1 MKQKMR
7 SKGESCCG
15 EGIWGLTDKIQ
26 RETERISELRSVT
39 LICSGRLSPDV
50 GGWGKAQMLIMK
62 HLGENVCLLYLMCGV
77 HENTSV
83 AFS

>member
-26 RETERISELRSVT
+26 RETERISELRSVK

-50 GGWGKAQMLIMK
+50 GGWGEA
-62 HLGENVCLLYLMCGV
+62 
-77 HENTSV
+77 
-83 AFS
+83 

>member
-7 SKGESCCG
+7 SKGESCCQ

-26 RETERISELRSVT
+26 RETARMAELQSVK
-39 LICSGRLSPDV
+39 LICSGRMSTDV
-50 GGWGKAQMLIMK
+50 GGWGEAQMLIMK
-62 HLGENVCLLYLMCGV
+62 RLGENVCLLYLMCSV

>member
-26 RETERISELRSVT
+26 RETERISELRSVK

-50 GGWGKAQMLIMK
+50 GGWG
-62 HLGENVCLLYLMCGV
+62 GSTNVNYEKFGGKCV
-77 HENTSV
+77 FIVFNV
-83 AFS
+83 WRA